1 MYGANPNRSVKPMA
15 HAVQSNIQKFL
26 LERIPTHEA
35 LQIVMLLA
43 RRAEEKVTVT
53 ELARSAG
60 LSGVAVEEA
69 LDALVAA
76 QLVRHGEG
84 TTRAYWYEPRDP
96 KLDAELRRAL
106 MLAEQDHFEV
116 ARMLAANSVYR
127 LRRIAYRAY
136 ASEFVKAPAADQD
149 PGSEDD
155 PLDNSVE
162 MSVALD
168 DAPPPESVR

>member
-1 MYGANPNRSVKPMA
+1 MA
-15 HAVQSNIQKFL
+15 HAVQSDIQKFL

-60 LSGVAVEEA
+60 LSAVAVEEA

-84 TTRAYWYEPRDP
+84 TIRAYWYEPRDP
-96 KLDAELRRAL
+96 KLDADVRRTL
-106 MLAEQDHFEV
+106 MFAEQDHFEV
-116 ARMLAANSVYR
+116 ARMLAANSVSR

-136 ASEFVKAPAADQD
+136 ASAFVKAPNADQD
-149 PGSEDD
+149 PGSEGDS
-155 PLDNSVE
+155 LENSVE
-162 MSVALD
+162 TSAAVD
-168 DAPPPESVR
+168 DAPPPDSVR